1 MVGDNLEDKVG
12 KKQLQIR
19 NLYSFIQAINHNASR
34 DELYSMYE
42 ECLGWLMGVRQMML
56 FIKEGDRWNRVA
68 QIDFEQL
75 QQDDSAVLEAIRR
88 IDPKSLYPVD
98 QPDEGVLRDVRYII
112 PVLHKKEPLA
122 YVVIGDIQLSPSE
135 DIYEAIEFIS
145 MVTNIIVMAVENKR
159 LFKEQLMKE
168 KMRQELLVAERV
180 QRMLIP
186 DRFPDN
192 ACISLSSLYIPHSGI
207 GGDYFDYIPFDEDRF
222 VLCMADV
229 SGKGISAALL
239 MANFQALVR
248 TLIRHYRDLGAF
260 IIALNDAVRSI
271 TRSERHLTFF
281 VMDVNLK
288 TRQVKY
294 INAGHYPPILW
305 TGKECVDLKE
315 GCTIIGCLED
325 LGPVRE
331 GEFTLEPGYMV
342 LTFTDGLIEIFN
354 ADNEMLSDQFLKAI
368 VQQYAHLPPAEF
380 NEKLREKLIEYHG
393 SDRFDDDIA
402 ILTMKYNGVCAV

>member
-1 MVGDNLEDKVG
+1 MEELGLRKAQELVDRWIEEYGVRYFHPVTNTAILAEEVGEVAHIVVRLWGEQSFRGAEEEEYKMVGDNLEDKVG

-34 DELYSMYE
+34 EELYKMYE
-42 ECLGWLMGVRQMML
+42 ESLGWLMGVRQMML
-56 FIKEGDRWNRVA
+56 FIKEGGRWNRVA
-68 QIDFEQL
+68 QIDFEHL
-75 QQDDSAVLEAIRR
+75 QQSDDKLIEVVRH
-88 IDPKSLYPVD
+88 IDPKSVHKVD
-98 QPDEGVLRDVRYII
+98 RPAEDLLGGVRYII

-122 YVVIGDIQLSPSE
+122 YVLIGELQLGPSE
-135 DIYEAIEFIS
+135 DVYEAIEFIS

-192 ACISLSSLYIPHSGI
+192 ACVSLSSMYIPHSGI
-207 GGDYFDYIPFDEDRF
+207 GGDYLDYIPFDEDRF

-281 VMDVNLK
+281 IMDVNLK

-305 TGKECVDLKE
+305 TGSECIDLKE
-315 GCTIIGCLED
+315 GCTILGCLED
-325 LGPVRE
+325 LGQVRE
-331 GEFTLEPGYMV
+331 GEFTLEPGQV
-342 LTFTDGLIEIFN
+342 
-354 ADNEMLSDQFLKAI
+354 
-368 VQQYAHLPPAEF
+368 
-380 NEKLREKLIEYHG
+380 
-393 SDRFDDDIA
+393 
-402 ILTMKYNGVCAV
+402 